1 MKLFV
6 KLMLALLVIGLL
18 LPFTLLKDDSGK
30 PLASFSDFGLP
41 DFSLP
46 SLPRFSS
53 GGSSTPVPDS
63 DDNLDGKV
71 LFYKWYDADGDVQF
85 TSEPP
90 AEGVEYTV
98 KGFDPDAN
106 VIQAVKLPAGDS
118 ADGESSSAAGKSATD
133 IGNPYSKETIEKLFE
148 DAKNVE
154 KLLQERLQ
162 QQEATF
168 NQ

>member
-30 PLASFSDFGLP
+30 PLASFSSFSLP

-46 SLPRFSS
+46 DLPQIES
-53 GGSSTPVPDS
+53 GGGGGAATSES
-63 DDNLDGKV
+63 LDGMV
-71 LFYKWYDADGDVQF
+71 LIYKWYDSEGNVQF

-90 AEGVEYTV
+90 AQGVDYVV
-98 KGFDPDAN
+98 KGFDPEAN
-106 VIQAVKLPAGDS
+106 VIQAVKMPT
-118 ADGESSSAAGKSATD
+118 GESAGAGEESTGGGPNPD
-133 IGNPYSKETIEKLFE
+133 EIGNPYSQETIEKLFE
-148 DAKNVE
+148 NAKNVE
-154 KLLQERLQ
+154 KLLQERFRQ
-162 QQEATF
+162 QDSAL